1 MPKGIPN
8 HPNRKRRSLPRLTGE
23 ERCSV
28 SKKMRE
34 HYEEGMSIRQIAG
47 EFGRSVGGTRRLL
60 EENGVVFRGR
70 GGPNRVR
77 TAA

>member
-8 HPNRKRRSLPRLTGE
+8 HPNRTRRSLPRLTGE
-23 ERCSV
+23 QRCTV
-28 SKKMRE
+28 GKKMRE

-47 EFGRSVGGTRRLL
+47 EFGRSIGGTRRLL